1 MSRFELGYLLLALL
15 IAGVAAAVWYLAYN
29 SHGRTWK
36 RDVRKRRKAHHKVT
50 GDAAETPRGDR
61 C

>member
-36 RDVRKRRKAHHKVT
+36 RDVRKRRKARDKAAKVP
-50 GDAAETPRGDR
+50 AE
-61 C
+61 